1 MESGRTQNE
10 TATAD
15 SAVSQSVSNESR
27 AGGTGQLL
35 RALTAFVDDP
45 GSVLS
50 THVVAQNYL

>member
-1 MESGRTQNE
+1 MESGRTQNK
-10 TATAD
+10 TAD
-15 SAVSQSVSNESR
+15 SAVSQSVSNESG

-45 GSVLS
+45 ASVLS